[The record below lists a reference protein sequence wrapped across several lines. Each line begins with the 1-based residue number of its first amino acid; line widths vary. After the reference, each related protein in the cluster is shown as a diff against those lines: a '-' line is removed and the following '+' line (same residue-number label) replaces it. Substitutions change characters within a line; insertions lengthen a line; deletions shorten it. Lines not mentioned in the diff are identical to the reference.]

1 MSRSCVNLD
10 YTTNYLNTNKY
21 RCIHTE
27 EAGIS
32 KTNNSK
38 LNNDEYASDEYA
50 SDKYAT
56 DKSLT
61 RADNINDI
69 NLQEIEQ
76 YHRLICV
83 VIQLIT

>member
-38 LNNDEYASDEYA
+38 LNDDEHA